1 MPPARGRDYA
11 SSMET
16 VHLKDASGAFRF
28 APLRRARF
36 RLGATRPGLLPA
48 DEGAEVAFA
57 GRSNVGKS
65 SVLNLL
71 CGQKGLARVSR
82 TPGRTQAINI
92 FDLDP
97 GQRLVDLPGYGYAK
111 VPGTMRQSWGNLLEQ
126 YMRQRRSLKAVV
138 LVVDIRHAPS
148 PFDLEM
154 LAFARDCG
162 QFIHVVANKADKLSR
177 GAAQQY
183 LRQLR
188 GTAELKGVDIQLFSA
203 LNGLG
208 LEELHRHMA
217 FWLGAE
223 ASDPVRKNPFPEA
236 GARPDPA
243 ISAIGHEPPA

>member
-1 MPPARGRDYA
+1 
-11 SSMET
+11 MESI
-16 VHLKDASGAFRF
+16 HLKDASGAYRF

-111 VPGTMRQSWGNLLEQ
+111 VPGTMRRSWGDLLEQ
-126 YMRQRRSLKAVV
+126 YMRRRRSLKAVV
-138 LVVDIRHAPS
+138 LIMDIRHAPS
-148 PFDLEM
+148 PIDLEM
-154 LAFARDCG
+154 LDFARDCG
-162 QFIHVVANKADKLSR
+162 HVIHVLANKADKLSR
-177 GAAQQY
+177 GAAQQC
-183 LRQLR
+183 LRQMR
-188 GTAELKGVDIQLFSA
+188 GAAGLDDVDIQLFSA
-203 LNGLG
+203 LSGLG
-208 LEELHRHMA
+208 LEDLHRHMA
-217 FWLGAE
+217 LWLGE
-223 ASDPVRKNPFPEA
+223 APSAPSQKHTPPGA
-236 GARPDPA
+236 GAD
-243 ISAIGHEPPA
+243 SASSGTGHEPLA